1 MRISDWSSDVCS
13 SDLRLPEQEVAEPLL
28 ARGADHQIGIG
39 NPGGQEAG
47 SEALLVDV
55 VGRDLAGDDRG
66 GELPG
71 GSGDLLAPAV
81 AERHHEV
88 EGLVVRRAL
97 LGIVDE
103 AHDVLG
109 QPLALADYPEA
120 DTVLVELGDCSLQVA
135 PEDR

>member
-1 MRISDWSSDVCS
+1 MVSNLFFFKQKTAYEMRISDWSSYVCS
-13 SDLRLPEQEVAEPLL
+13 SDL
-28 ARGADHQIGIG
+28 ADHQIGIG

-120 DTVLVELGDCSLQVA
+120 DTVL
-135 PEDR
+135 DRKSTRLNSSH